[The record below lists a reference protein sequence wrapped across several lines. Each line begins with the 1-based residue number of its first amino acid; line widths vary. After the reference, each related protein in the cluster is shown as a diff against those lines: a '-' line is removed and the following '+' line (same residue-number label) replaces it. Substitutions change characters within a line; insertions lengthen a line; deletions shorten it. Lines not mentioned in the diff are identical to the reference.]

1 MTKTYKRFALIGK
14 LGMAIACLFL
24 LNSCDEIRY
33 IDEADLPK
41 IKPGGMVTLQGITP
55 DGKKFNFKSE
65 CTLLGIREL
74 PNRSEV
80 GFGPQKLYKGN
91 FQTVGKSENLIIDFN
106 FNTQETYLNQ
116 QSFDCDITD
125 LTGSFN
131 LGNKAY
137 SIEEV
142 FQNKLNTKT
151 FVNNLTSPGQPIKFE
166 LTSTSRSNPPSDT
179 FKIIVESILLP

>member
-1 MTKTYKRFALIGK
+1 MSKIYKRFTLIGK
-14 LGMAIACLFL
+14 LGMALACLFL
-24 LNSCDEIRY
+24 LNSCEEIRY

-41 IKPGGMVTLQGITP
+41 IKPGGIITLQGVTP

-65 CTLLGIREL
+65 CALLGIREL

-91 FQTVGKSENLIIDFN
+91 FQTIGKSENLIIDFN
-106 FNTQETYLNQ
+106 FNTEETYLYQ
-116 QSFDCDITD
+116 PDFDCTITN

-131 LGNKAY
+131 LGNRAY

-142 FQNKLNTKT
+142 FQNKLDTRT
-151 FVNNLTSPGQPIKFE
+151 FVTNLISPGKPINFE
-166 LTSTSRSNPPSDT
+166 LTSVSRSNPPADT